1 MKDLERLY
9 RKRRRARRRRELPPG
24 AFAASAAVHGI
35 VVLVTLLAG
44 AAVASPP
51 PPPTYRVNLVA
62 MADESAPE
70 RLEPQPPEP
79 AEEEH
84 RPPPPEPTP
93 EPVPKTEQPTVKEEK
108 KPPAEPRREPAR
120 APEEGEEEVNIEL
133 AGRSCGELL
142 TQAYCDNI
150 TRQVLRYWRR
160 PTGGRTLSAELSFVI
175 REDGSVTGIEWK
187 QRSGD
192 HGFDLEARG
201 AIEAAG
207 RERAFGPLPERYPLD
222 RLRVSFF
229 FDPRRL

>member
-1 MKDLERLY
+1 MKDLERL
-9 RKRRRARRRRELPPG
+9 RRERQRKLPPS
-24 AFAASAAVHGI
+24 AVVASLAVHAT
-35 VVLVTLLAG
+35 LV
-44 AAVASPP
+44 AVAVLASPAVPELLP
-51 PPPTYRVNLVA
+51 PRTYRVHLVA
-62 MADESAPE
+62 AADESAPE
-70 RLEPQPPEP
+70 RPEPQPPEP

-84 RPPPPEPTP
+84 RPPPPEPTLS
-93 EPVPKTEQPTVKEEK
+93 PVPKTEMPTVVEEE
-108 KPPAEPRREPAR
+108 KPPAEPRKEPAR
-120 APEEGEEEVNIEL
+120 ADEEGEEEMNIDL

-160 PTGGRTLSAELSFVI
+160 PTGGRHLSAELSFVI
-175 REDGSVTGIEWK
+175 TEDGAVTGIEWK

-192 HGFDLEARG
+192 PGFDLEARG

-207 RERAFGPLPERYPLD
+207 KEQAFGPLPERYPLD

>member
-1 MKDLERLY
+1 MKHLERLQ
-9 RKRRRARRRRELPPG
+9 RKRRRRKLPPSAVG
-24 AFAASAAVHGI
+24 ASAAVHGV
-35 VVLVTLLAG
+35 VVLIAVVSAS
-44 AAVASPP
+44 AVATPLPP
-51 PPPTYRVNLVA
+51 RTYRVHLVA
-62 MADESAPE
+62 MADERAPE

-93 EPVPKTEQPTVKEEK
+93 ERVPETEQPTVKEEK
-108 KPPAEPRREPAR
+108 PPAEPEKEPAK
-120 APEEGEEEVNIEL
+120 APEEGEEEVNIDLE
-133 AGRSCGELL
+133 GRSCGELL

-150 TRQVLRYWRR
+150 TRQVYRYWRR
-160 PTGGRTLSAELSFVI
+160 PTGGRNLSAEISFVI
-175 REDGSVTGIEWK
+175 REDGSVTDVEWK

-192 HGFDLEARG
+192 PAFDLEARG

-207 RERAFGPLPERYPLD
+207 KERAFGSLPERYPLD